1 MSRPA
6 IGRSLDI
13 RATLKGSLTGKKI
26 PTPHGPPSVQGTRKL
41 RSRRRGSGV
50 VEVRYFWN
58 PIHSLSIETTTVG
71 DRVQQGAWSSSRL
84 RGSLRVRCCSSG
96 LVIQAWYF
104 ATWPSAVG
112 KIKQTS
118 LGGYPW
124 GWTQPHGK
132 LVTWPPTSQHIEAG
146 VHIPAKR

>member
-71 DRVQQGAWSSSRL
+71 DRVQRGGVVFFEAQGLAAREVLQLGACHPGVVL
-84 RGSLRVRCCSSG
+84 RHV
-96 LVIQAWYF
+96 A
-104 ATWPSAVG
+104 
-112 KIKQTS
+112 
-118 LGGYPW
+118 
-124 GWTQPHGK
+124 
-132 LVTWPPTSQHIEAG
+132 
-146 VHIPAKR
+146 